1 MDETKSQN
9 EVRINNCKRLAAP
22 PLDCG
27 VNFLFRHGYRGVG
40 MTSDRKCNR
49 LAQAPLFLLQHDG
62 HVTDC
67 LSKGQR
73 EINCHSC
80 IDVV

>member
-1 MDETKSQN
+1 MDEMKSQN

-40 MTSDRKCNR
+40 MTSDRKCSRLLSFQKSLR
-49 LAQAPLFLLQHDG
+49 LAFAGFAKRGVSAKFVSL
-62 HVTDC
+62 VT
-67 LSKGQR
+67 
-73 EINCHSC
+73 
-80 IDVV
+80 VP